1 MPSEKHERRRFTY
14 GEEVYTVEKHVK
26 SLVALLAKDEPCNC
40 CPCARDLRMELCPTE
55 MWDWEADFPCRICR
69 EFVGLEWSETAG
81 RFFGKLA
88 GCPCNAL
95 GRDEAIRRTFEA
107 LKAYQRAMIL
117 DV

>member
-1 MPSEKHERRRFTY
+1 MNLDSLVPLEEHK
-14 GEEVYTVEKHVK
+14 EVYTVEKHVK

-40 CPCARDLRMELCPTE
+40 CPSAMDLRMDRCPTE
-55 MWDWEADFPCRICR
+55 MWDCEADYPCRICR
-69 EFVGLEWSETAG
+69 EFIGLEWDDDVG
-81 RFFGKLA
+81 RWSIGLA

-107 LKAYQRAMIL
+107 LRAYQRAMIL